1 MIDIV
6 AKFQENLLHFLIASL
21 PWFKRYGDF
30 TELVKFCLFLKF
42 HHEGYAPNKATPS
55 RFYHVY
61 LKKKV
66 SLKVSF
72 FPIGPGLPLPRSPF
86 LGREAGRAAQWPPPC
101 WCWVARSSAC
111 PVQPGQCTRLSHKAA
126 EMSNKLLP
134 QFSYFLLTIVIQKN
148 GFAEQLFLLRSV
160 PRVIGAY

>member
-1 MIDIV
+1 MVI
-6 AKFQENLLHFLIASL
+6 LLNWLNFAYFLSFIMKNMPPTRL
-21 PWFKRYGDF
+21 PRLDF
-30 TELVKFCLFLKF
+30 TMCTF
-42 HHEGYAPNKATPS
+42 
-55 RFYHVY
+55 
-61 LKKKV
+61 KKKV

-134 QFSYFLLTIVIQKN
+134 PFSYFLLPIVIQKN
-148 GFAEQLFLLRSV
+148 GFAEQQPHNELTKMLVIIFLNTR
-160 PRVIGAY
+160 